1 MVAIAAVALVP
12 TPAAAWKHVFQ
23 DFFISGGGG
32 GSAFYAVAKKCSG
45 GKLGYYKLV
54 NRASTV
60 ISTGELHYELHADM
74 PVFGM
79 FRQMRDVNFTAT
91 TDFQLP
97 PDFLEEI
104 IKTYSDF
111 YETMFVRYAAK
122 KDKLIFRHQGIVLFG
137 VQSLE
142 PGEKATPFKPKP
154 KC

>member
-1 MVAIAAVALVP
+1 
-12 TPAAAWKHVFQ
+12 VFQ

-60 ISTGELHYELHADM
+60 ISSGELHYELHADM
-74 PVFGM
+74 PVFAK

-91 TDFQLP
+91 SSFQYP
-97 PDFLEEI
+97 PGFLEEI
-104 IKTYSDF
+104 IRAYSEF
-111 YETMFVRYAAK
+111 YENMFVRYAAK
-122 KDKLIFRHQGIVLFG
+122 KDKLIFRHQGLVLFG
-137 VQSLE
+137 QESFP
-142 PGEKATPFKPKP
+142 PGEKATAFKPKP